1 MSWGEFKQTLAQSM
15 TDYFGQPLR
24 HIPTEKANVN
34 AAAKPVEGMAYDLC
48 GIFDDP
54 SMHEDLQSKGR
65 SNGHRYVKHTTVAPY
80 ISVQECDLQQTP
92 KQGDIFEVLERGET
106 YEVTDVCREMDGR
119 TKLKLV
125 QLSRHR
131 PY

>member
-1 MSWGEFKQTLAQSM
+1 MNWGELKETLAQGM
-15 TDYFGQPLR
+15 NEYFGEPMR

-34 AAAKPVEGMAYDLC
+34 AEAKPIESLAYDLC

-54 SMHEDLQSKGR
+54 SMHEDLKAKGR
-65 SNGHRYVKHTTVAPY
+65 ENGHRYTEHTTVAPY
-80 ISVQECDLQQTP
+80 ISLLASDLKRTP

-106 YEVTDVCREMDGR
+106 FEVTDVCREMDGG

-125 QLSRHR
+125 RLSRHK